1 MIGNG
6 GGGVVVVCNDGSSIL
21 LNQTATTNHQ
31 FCCVEF
37 LVWVRVLF
45 FGYPLSPPTT
55 TTAAPLLPN
64 ISHFCWTYTLTLCSN
79 PATVFFSVEAI
90 RRRNIHPIQ
99 KHTHTRHT
107 HTHTLITY
115 IVYGTMVQLS
125 GLSVIATLV
134 DQRTKRTDHHHT
146 LHTPNTHCSQ
156 YSSPTIQC
164 MLVLSVLMQTQ
175 I

>member
-1 MIGNG
+1 MLSFATM
-6 GGGVVVVCNDGSSIL
+6 VVVFYSTRLLLQIISFAVLSSL
-21 LNQTATTNHQ
+21 CELG
-31 FCCVEF
+31 FF
-37 LVWVRVLF
+37 F
-45 FGYPLSPPTT
+45 FGYPLSPQPPPPPRRPSCQIFPTSVGHT
-55 TTAAPLLPN
+55 LLHYALTRPL
-64 ISHFCWTYTLTLCSN
+64 S
-79 PATVFFSVEAI
+79 FFSVEAI

-134 DQRTKRTDHHHT
+134 DQRTKRTDHHHHHHT